1 MPIYSFGSGV
11 LMGRRS
17 DVANSTPVNFGLV
30 QEVSI
35 ETTFNIKELYGQ
47 YQFPVAIARGT
58 AKVQGKAKV
67 AQISGLA
74 FNNLFFAQSASAAQV
89 SLAYNETGSIPANP
103 GPYTITVANA
113 ANFVADFG
121 VLNALTG
128 VPYTKVAAAPT
139 TGQYSVN
146 ETTGVY
152 TFAAADETLGVLIS
166 YTYNISSGLKFTLA
180 NQLLGTTPYFQAQ
193 FREVFDGKTIN
204 VTFNKCISSKLA
216 FATKL
221 EDFTMPDFEFGA
233 QADAAQNVI
242 TWSFSESS

>member
-74 FNNLFFAQSASAAQV
+74 FNNLFFGQSASAAQV
-89 SLAYNETGSIPANP
+89 NLAYNETGTIP
-103 GPYTITVANA
+103 GTPYQITVANA

-128 VPYTKVAAAPT
+128 VPYTKVDSAPAT
-139 TGQYSVN
+139 TQYSVN
-146 ETTGVY
+146 EATGVY
-152 TFAAADETLGVLIS
+152 TFAAADTTLGVLIS
-166 YTYNISSGLKFTLA
+166 YTYNINSGLKFTLA

>member
-11 LMGRRS
+11 LLGRRT
-17 DVANSTPVNFGLV
+17 DVANSTPINFGLV

-35 ETTFNIKELYGQ
+35 ETNFTIKELYGQ

-74 FNNLFFAQSASAAQV
+74 FNNLFFGQ
-89 SLAYNETGSIPANP
+89 TGSTGQVNMAFQEAATIP
-103 GPYTITVANA
+103 GTPYQVTVANA

-121 VLNALTG
+121 VVNASTG
-128 VPYTKVAAAPT
+128 IPFTKVAAAPAA
-139 TGQYSVN
+139 GQYAVN
-146 ETTGVY
+146 EVTGVY
-152 TFAAADETLGVLIS
+152 TFAAADTTLAVRIS
-166 YTYNISSGLKFTLA
+166 YTYNIAGSGLKFTLA

-193 FREVFDGKTIN
+193 FYEIFDGQRVN
-204 VTFNKCISSKLA
+204 MTFNKLISNKLA

-221 EDFTMPDFEFGA
+221 EDFTMPDFEFQA
-233 QADAAQNVI
+233 VADAAQNVM
-242 TWSFSESS
+242 TWSFGEAS